1 MVSLRKTVNLTKKPP
16 KKPLP
21 CYKVNL
27 RKMPRADLRKKV
39 IV

>member
-1 MVSLRKTVNLTKKPP
+1 MVSLKKTVNLTKKP
-16 KKPLP
+16 LP
-21 CYKVNL
+21 CYKANL

>member
-1 MVSLRKTVNLTKKPP
+1 MVSLRKTVTLT

-27 RKMPRADLRKKV
+27 RKMPRVDLRKKV
-39 IV
+39 TV